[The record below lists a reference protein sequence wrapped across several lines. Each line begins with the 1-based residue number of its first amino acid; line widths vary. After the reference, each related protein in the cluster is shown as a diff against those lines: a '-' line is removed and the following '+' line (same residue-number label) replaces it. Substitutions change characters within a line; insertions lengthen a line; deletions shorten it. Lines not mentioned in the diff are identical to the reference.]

1 MVVLQQEY
9 TIVLCR
15 LKEGQLWSVRVRL
28 LKTPQE
34 TKNLREVAARILR
47 SLVMEKVS
55 TLMMEAYGR
64 SIVCVSL

>member
-15 LKEGQLWSVRVRL
+15 LKEGQLWSVRARL
-28 LKTPQE
+28 PKTLLE

-55 TLMMEAYGR
+55 ADDDGSTW
-64 SIVCVSL
+64 